1 MAGNDPALD
10 FDGLLAKYQALQ
22 NDIAADESNL
32 NQVLNFTLSHIRQYL
47 RVYGDSYCCHI
58 GALQRDNCSSF
69 APLGSAL
76 TLGL

>member
-32 NQVLNFTLSHIRQYL
+32 NQVLNFTLSYIRQYL
-47 RVYGDSYCCHI
+47 RAYRVLNSI
-58 GALQRDNCSSF
+58 GSGVL
-69 APLGSAL
+69 
-76 TLGL
+76 